1 MFFQFVTK
9 QMTLRFKCLNVRTD
23 PVAGYACG
31 NSALFVRRDEVELSW
46 AWIDGI
52 ADSWREL
59 DMTPKIYPAGSW
71 GPSGADNLLESRGR
85 SWLDE

>member
-31 NSALFVRRDEVELSW
+31 NSALFVRRDEVEASW
-46 AWIDGI
+46 EWIDGI
-52 ADSWREL
+52 INGWR
-59 DMTPKIYPAGSW
+59 TTGHQSKPYSAGSW
-71 GPSGADNLLESRGR
+71 GPTAAIALTERHGH
-85 SWLDE
+85 SWHE